1 MKAESV
7 FSIRAIKKEFMLS
20 MCRVGNPGFGSYPD
34 PVVKARFGFEYFNR
48 IRVFFLQIHREPSK
62 VFFIKLNI

>member
-20 MCRVGNPGFGSYPD
+20 MCRVGNPDFGSYPD
-34 PVVKARFGFEYFNR
+34 PVVIARFGLVYFNR
-48 IRVFFLQIHREPSK
+48 IRFF
-62 VFFIKLNI
+62 FF